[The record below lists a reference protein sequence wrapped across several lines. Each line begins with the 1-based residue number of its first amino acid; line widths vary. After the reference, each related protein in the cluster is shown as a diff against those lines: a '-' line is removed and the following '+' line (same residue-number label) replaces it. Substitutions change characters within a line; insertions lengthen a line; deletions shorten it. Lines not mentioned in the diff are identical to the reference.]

1 VRIDPDGR
9 TVQGVT
15 VLILFAVLN
24 VLYLITCLPVVTIGA
39 ATSSLLEVTHRYAD
53 DERGDLVR
61 GYLAALRRNLGRGT
75 VVFLALGVPAAML
88 AFSGVF
94 WLSLSGIATAV
105 AGLLCLVGV
114 VFLLAASLYGF
125 ALVGTHDA
133 PLGRTL
139 RNALLLPLAEPART
153 AALVLIPV
161 TGIALLYVWPA
172 SWVLG
177 VTVGFSVGAY
187 VQALVL
193 RSVFARQ
200 GDGPAPEPVSPHS
213 GE

>member
-1 VRIDPDGR
+1 MRVDPDGR

-24 VLYLITCLPVVTIGA
+24 VLFLITCLPVVTIGA

-75 VVFLALGVPAAML
+75 LVFLALGVPAVML
-88 AFSGVF
+88 VFSAVF
-94 WLSLSGIATAV
+94 WFSLDGILTAV
-105 AGLLCLVGV
+105 AGGLSALGAAFV
-114 VFLLAASLYGF
+114 LAALLYGL
-125 ALVGTHDA
+125 ALVGTHLA
-133 PLGRTL
+133 PLRQTL

-153 AALVLIPV
+153 GALVLIPL
-161 TGIALLYVWPA
+161 TGLLLLYVWPA
-172 SWVLG
+172 SWVLA

-187 VQALVL
+187 FQALVL
-193 RSVFARQ
+193 RGVFARQ
-200 GDGPAPEPVSPHS
+200 SGAAPSGPVSPHS